1 MNAVLEIKMPK
12 SCAVC
17 DFRHRKNCN
26 ARGSW
31 QCWIIHEKIEVYTE
45 SRHPQCPLKKLN
57 EEGDVK
63 TELNLIQ
70 RVGCV
75 LDLIEGELGEWLP
88 VEPSYCPDN
97 LQVLKQA
104 QAELKELF
112 HDLEVSNVQ
121 G

>member
-1 MNAVLEIKMPK
+1 MNAVLEIKLPG
-12 SCAVC
+12 SCKECSLRSYAVPAKAVKRC
-17 DFRHRKNCN
+17 FVTREPVI
-26 ARGSW
+26 G
-31 QCWIIHEKIEVYTE
+31 YTE
-45 SRHPQCPLKKLN
+45 SRHPQCPLKEIK
-57 EEGDVK
+57 EEGDIK

-70 RVGCV
+70 RVGCI

-112 HDLEVSNVQ
+112 HDLEVLNVQ
-121 G
+121 N